1 MTNPAP
7 SSSNLMNLQLTEQE
21 TERGASKILLAL
33 TEKSCS
39 MQAAFKKCVEKTNES
54 SMSGK
59 VDLLKRLFDIIKDI
73 CNDVEE
79 GFEYQGNLDNF
90 WKTFNDYYGRDRI
103 KNIDL
108 KKPFEQLEREM
119 QNVTAILRKEEEAL
133 AEKSNGIA
141 PTHQVESS
149 SSVQEIPP
157 VSQKLSRLSSPAQQ
171 EEYGGDEDFASDM
184 PEVENSLSDSFQNGE
199 TSKYEDEEDGRQAD
213 ENEFSRSLD
222 SESEEE
228 DVVPADSINTLHVI
242 RNKEEL
248 INLKLDSFE
257 ENVKDAS
264 IESNSIKAVR
274 SSTKL
279 CFKMAQLIL
288 DSNDLN
294 AMAVQEMV
302 KVVMEQLR
310 ESINVLT
317 RNKSRHTPIFVNF
330 SKFVRKNLGGLWK
343 SWKLV
348 LAEMEK
354 RERENRTAPL
364 AFDGVIDER
373 DVEMDDMDEFDNG
386 MGGRIQM
393 EGADVCDER
402 EKERQDEEMPFADWL
417 NTTQAHSQPSTSGA
431 APQKSRKT
439 SSKRKSAAKPK
450 GSDRKR
456 DASNRTPAEQSDDA
470 SEVDYY
476 LAMSLNLFEDPSRLA
491 SLPLEQQ
498 KLLRALMEDAHQF
511 LDTEYSQRESLPED
525 SHHKALSNFF
535 KDFLE
540 TVRDKNTSDTV
551 QENAEKSVKKGKK
564 GETKRAGEQ
573 LNLRKKVVPLLLT
586 TMLQFE
592 LANRTGEEI
601 VNMVQNFNIG
611 AAFEIENFKPSE
623 SDQANQKFFMGKGM
637 DDKYGGAVGVLLPVN
652 VIDARKVKTADQIEE
667 ARAKMNKTMATVV
680 SHFGEGCGLKTE
692 LFTGESLEKVL
703 GKRSV
708 PVKTQLPQ
716 QATSNFNPET
726 FMRMKKMKDVD
737 SAEAKK
743 TLNRMKNT
751 WRMEDEKNDLVLE
764 DALAFQK
771 ERAEKGEK
779 LMEKYLN
786 GGMEK
791 SVFWRQWR
799 EQLINSQNKFWE
811 KHQRENGDKGPSNF
825 VTSSFI
831 TNLELDNESC
841 PEQMAEIRKM
851 WHFLQ
856 PRQQLMAHILGTV
869 SGINAVQVYIK
880 EAGAR
885 TPAHQEN
892 LCVAS
897 INWNIGPGEC
907 IWYMVPLAFAAKMEA
922 LLAKKHVFQYHA
934 NWWPCEKDLK
944 EHGISYQKI
953 IQKKDDLVFV
963 GIGSYH
969 WVQAIGP
976 CVNVSWNIAEKSVDQ
991 LLAMALYNDHTA
1003 MQSYSPD
1010 VPLESMILDMLE
1022 KNVPTED
1029 PEFDKLT
1036 LAIGAR
1042 CLARCQLEFE
1052 FAVEHKLEMKPLSQ
1066 LRDWLRRQKVDASN
1080 FEKYEKDLLVPI
1092 CAARGKTERRGEGQS
1107 TVRECTRKIQGN
1119 AFVLETFGTAIE
1131 VRCLNCSK
1139 KKKDS
1144 VCFYKHSM
1152 QSLIGI
1158 YDEFRRRVLPGNQ

>member
-1 MTNPAP
+1 MASPVS
-7 SSSNLMNLQLTEQE
+7 SSSNLMNLQLTKEE
-21 TERGASKILLAL
+21 AEASMILQAL
-33 TEKSCS
+33 NKQSCS
-39 MQAAFKKCVEKTNES
+39 MKVDFKKCAEKTNES

-59 VDLLKRLFDIIKDI
+59 VDLLKRLLDIIRDI
-73 CNDVEE
+73 TTAVED
-79 GFEYQGNLDNF
+79 GYEYQGDLDNF
-90 WKTFNDYYGRDRI
+90 WSKFNHYYGRDRL
-103 KNIDL
+103 KNIDA
-108 KKPFEQLEREM
+108 KKIFEELEREM
-119 QNVTAILRKEEEAL
+119 KKVTELLRKEEEPL
-133 AEKSNGIA
+133 MEKSNGIIS
-141 PTHQVESS
+141 TCHVESS
-149 SSVQEIPP
+149 SSIQEVPP
-157 VSQKLSRLSSPAQQ
+157 VLQTLARSSESAQR
-171 EEYGGDEDFASDM
+171 EEYGGDKDFLFEV
-184 PEVENSLSDSFQNGE
+184 PEYGNNLSTFLRNGE
-199 TSKYEDEEDGRQAD
+199 ASEYEDEVDGRQVD
-213 ENEFSRSLD
+213 EDEFSSSSD
-222 SESEEE
+222 SESDEE
-228 DVVPADSINTLHVI
+228 DVGPVNSILMLRDL
-242 RNKEEL
+242 RNKENR
-248 INLKLDSFE
+248 INLTLDNFE
-257 ENVKDAS
+257 KNVTHSS
-264 IESNSIKAVR
+264 IESHSIKSVR

-279 CFKMAQLIL
+279 CFRMAQLIL

-317 RNKSRHTPIFVNF
+317 RNKARHTPIFVNF
-330 SKFVRKNLGGLWK
+330 SKFVGKILEGLWK

-354 RERENRTAPL
+354 RERENRTAPS

-373 DVEMDDMDEFDNG
+373 DVEMDDMDGFDDG

-393 EGADVCDER
+393 EGADQRENER
-402 EKERQDEEMPFADWL
+402 RDEEIPFADWL
-417 NTTQAHSQPSTSGA
+417 ADNQAHSQPSTSGA
-431 APQKSRKT
+431 APQKPRKT

-456 DASNRTPAEQSDDA
+456 DASNKTPAEQTDDA

-491 SLPLEQQ
+491 SLPREQQ
-498 KLLRALMEDAHQF
+498 ELLRALMKDAHQF
-511 LDTEYSQRESLPED
+511 LDTECSQRESLPED
-525 SHHKALSNFF
+525 PHHKALSNFF

-779 LMEKYLN
+779 IMEKYLN

-799 EQLINSQNKFWE
+799 EQLINSQNEFWK
-811 KHQRENGDKGPSNF
+811 KHQRENGDKVPSNF

-831 TNLELDNESC
+831 TNLELDDESC

-922 LLAKKHVFQYHA
+922 LLAKKHVFQYHS

-944 EHGISYQKI
+944 DHGISYQKI

-1066 LRDWLRRQKVDASN
+1066 LRDWLRRQKVHASN

-1092 CAARGKTERRGEGQS
+1092 CAARGRTARRGEGQS